1 FKKFEGLVRGHH
13 AVLPRP
19 AEAVLGTGARSIFG
33 ADPALVPEFVHGLEY
48 GRVVDLALIRLV
60 PGWHRCALQVSNQGK
75 ESLEAVDQIAADDL
89 YVIEIEL
96 HADIGLRG
104 FFNDGSGV
112 LDMIEKIVGPVPTVD
127 RLDQQL
133 DFLCGSKIGGVH
145 QIVEKDAIGGRT
157 LLGRNLAGEV
167 ERTREHCLPL
177 LLTSRYGGEPEFAF
191 APRWRIEA
199 KNGQPISFD
208 GRFHGVGRYV
218 VRKLQLDG
226 PEASRRRRID
236 PFEQRSFREKIAEI
250 GSKTWHWATLD
261 EPLRAE
267 ARAYSLAP
275 RPTQDHLENRCPP
288 IQLSILPCCRETVLV
303 PKSWSRHS
311 RSCAGSRRARR
322 AWPSVSPRVRRE
334 LGTIARL
341 ANRCRIQPSSF
352 ARVPTPSC
360 WAPAVFRPCAI
371 PTIPRSCRRSNCVSF
386 SISMPACDRPV
397 SSPAYR
403 VRSLM
408 RTRVAS
414 ISY

>member
-104 FFNDGSGV
+104 FFNDGSSV
-112 LDMIEKIVGPVPTVD
+112 LDVIEKIVRSVPTVD

-157 LLGRNLAGEV
+157 LLGRNLAGETMDRGRADCARIV

-208 GRFHGVGRYV
+208 
-218 VRKLQLDG
+218 
-226 PEASRRRRID
+226 
-236 PFEQRSFREKIAEI
+236 
-250 GSKTWHWATLD
+250 
-261 EPLRAE
+261 
-267 ARAYSLAP
+267 
-275 RPTQDHLENRCPP
+275 
-288 IQLSILPCCRETVLV
+288 
-303 PKSWSRHS
+303 
-311 RSCAGSRRARR
+311 
-322 AWPSVSPRVRRE
+322 
-334 LGTIARL
+334 
-341 ANRCRIQPSSF
+341 
-352 ARVPTPSC
+352 
-360 WAPAVFRPCAI
+360 
-371 PTIPRSCRRSNCVSF
+371 
-386 SISMPACDRPV
+386 
-397 SSPAYR
+397 
-403 VRSLM
+403 
-408 RTRVAS
+408 
-414 ISY
+414 